1 MSNKN
6 LNNLIYPFLIIIFS
20 ILFIFGILR
29 IRKMNML
36 EKNLDTFINYNSTYN
51 STYNSNDFK
60 EHFID
65 ESINDSYSNDY
76 IKKVLNGKWTTINS
90 SCDSAGNVSKTMTIS
105 IDNLSTNDLE
115 LNSTTGDYSTTSNLG
130 KIQIDDVEYDV
141 KYASVDNLTARSIN
155 MKSLSL
161 SILFNNRIGDDNKTE
176 KPLNDANTFN
186 GVMSIYIGN
195 DLIYKYAIYKIND
208 DGIATS
214 DLCRIIQSKNV
225 LIEQPPPIYDFK
237 TYNTIIN
244 DYKFP
249 SNYLSISEWTTNTDI
264 VNVIQKKYAG
274 QIQFAI
280 QRVFNSP
287 ASKNAD
293 IISYLSDPI
302 ILNCVDGSQI
312 PKTLTVKPFED
323 DKNVNQLQSFFV
335 PKATILHF
343 FKFKD
348 TDITYEYK
356 DADLLEKPISTMN
369 FKNGGDAAMKNKIK
383 FNNINTVQLV
393 NTNNYMVTY
402 IATSNS
408 DYGTTTNFD
417 FSEIIPL
424 L

>member
-29 IRKMNML
+29 IRKMNTL
-36 EKNLDTFINYNSTYN
+36 EKNLDTFINYNSN
-51 STYNSNDFK
+51 STYNSNNFK

-76 IKKVLNGKWTTINS
+76 IKSVLNGKWTTINS
-90 SCDSAGNVSKTMTIS
+90 SCDSSGNVSETMTIS
-105 IDNLSTNDLE
+105 IDNLSTNELE

-130 KIQIDDVEYDV
+130 KIQINDVEYDV
-141 KYASVDNLTARSIN
+141 KYASIDNLTARSIN

-161 SILFNNRIGDDNKTE
+161 SILFNNRMGDDNKTE
-176 KPLNDANTFN
+176 KPLNDPNTFN
-186 GVMSIYIGN
+186 GVLSIYMDN
-195 DLIYKYAIYKIND
+195 TLVYKYAIYKIND
-208 DGIATS
+208 DAIAS
-214 DLCRIIQSKNV
+214 PDLCRIIQSKNI

-249 SNYLSISEWTTNTDI
+249 SNYLSISNWTTNTDI

-293 IISYLSDPI
+293 IISYLSDPV

-312 PKTLTVKPFED
+312 PKTLTVTSFEN

-348 TDITYEYK
+348 TDVTYEYK
-356 DADLLEKPISTMN
+356 DADLLEKPITSMN
-369 FKNGGDAAMKNKIK
+369 FRNGGNESMKNTIK

-393 NTNNYMVTY
+393 NTNNYIVTY
-402 IATSNS
+402 IATANSNYES
-408 DYGTTTNFD
+408 PTNFD
-417 FSEIIPL
+417 FSQIYPL

>member
-29 IRKMNML
+29 IRKMNTL
-36 EKNLDTFINYNSTYN
+36 ENNLDTFINYNSTYN
-51 STYNSNDFK
+51 SNNFK

-65 ESINDSYSNDY
+65 ESINNSYSNDY
-76 IKKVLNGKWTTINS
+76 IKTVLNGKWTTINS
-90 SCDSAGNVSKTMTIS
+90 SCDSNGNVSKTMTVS
-105 IDNLSTNDLE
+105 IENLSTNNLE
-115 LNSTTGDYSTTSNLG
+115 LNSTSGDYSTTSNIG
-130 KIQIDDVEYDV
+130 KIQIDSVDYDI
-141 KYASVDNLTARSIN
+141 KYASIDNLTARSIN

-161 SILFNNRIGDDNKTE
+161 SILFNNRMGDDDKTE
-176 KPLNDANTFN
+176 KPLNDPNTFN
-186 GVMSIYIGN
+186 GVMSIYMDN
-195 DLIYKYAIYKIND
+195 NLVYKYAIYKIND

-214 DLCRIIQSKNV
+214 DLCRIIQSKN
-225 LIEQPPPIYDFK
+225 IMIDQPPPIYDFK
-237 TYNTIIN
+237 TYNIIIN
-244 DYKFP
+244 EYKFP
-249 SNYLSISEWTTNTDI
+249 SNYLSISNWTTNTDI
-264 VNVIQKKYAG
+264 VNVIQRKYAG

-293 IISYLSDPI
+293 IISYLSDPV

-312 PKTLTVKPFED
+312 PKTLTVTPFEN
-323 DKNVNQLQSFFV
+323 DKNINQLESFFV

-348 TDITYEYK
+348 TDVTYEYK
-356 DADLLEKPISTMN
+356 DADLLEKSITSMN
-369 FKNGGDAAMKNKIK
+369 FKNGGDASMKNTVK

-393 NTNNYMVTY
+393 NTNNYIVTY
-402 IATSNS
+402 IATVDSNYES
-408 DYGTTTNFD
+408 STNFD
-417 FSEIIPL
+417 FSQIYAL